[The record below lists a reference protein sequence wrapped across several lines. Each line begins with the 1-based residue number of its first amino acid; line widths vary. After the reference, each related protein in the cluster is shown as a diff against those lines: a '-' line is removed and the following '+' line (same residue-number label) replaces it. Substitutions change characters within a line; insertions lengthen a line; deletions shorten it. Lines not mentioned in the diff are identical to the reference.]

1 MDLEGGVALVTGG
14 GRRVGR
20 AIALALGARGARVA
34 VHFRT
39 SRDEARRTAD
49 ELTQGGAEAW
59 ALQADLAEPAEVE
72 RLFDDLVARAGRL
85 DVLVNSAASF
95 EGRAFEEI
103 DAAAWDEV
111 LAINLRAPFLCLRRA
126 APLLAAGERRGGKP
140 GLAVN
145 IGDLSALQAWRGYA
159 HHSVSKAGLLHLT
172 RVAAVELAPRVRV
185 NALVPGAILP
195 PPGTDPAGA
204 DWRKRGERVPLA
216 RTGEPR
222 EIGHAIVALA
232 ENDFITGA
240 ILPIDGGEG
249 LARR

>member
-1 MDLEGGVALVTGG
+1 MDLAGSVALVTGG
-14 GRRVGR
+14 GRRIGR
-20 AIALALGARGARVA
+20 AIARALGARGARVA
-34 VHFRT
+34 IHYRT

-49 ELTQGGAEAW
+49 ELEAGGGEAW
-59 ALQADLAEPAEVE
+59 ALQADLAEPAEIE
-72 RLFDDLVARAGRL
+72 RLFDELEARAGRL

-95 EGRAFEEI
+95 ESAALHEI
-103 DAAAWDEV
+103 GADAWDAV